1 MFNVFF
7 VCNMIYRNEIR
18 LVWFY
23 IEYVFIYNDMKVIFG
38 GGYNLYRYL
47 YFICYFFLF
56 LRLVFCLIV
65 LVLGCIIFIY
75 IKF

>member
-7 VCNMIYRNEIR
+7 VYNMIYRNEIR

-23 IEYVFIYNDMKVIFG
+23 IEYVFIYNDMKVNFG

-47 YFICYFFLF
+47 YFICFFFDFEVGILF
-56 LRLVFCLIV
+56 NYVSIGLYN
-65 LVLGCIIFIY
+65 IY
-75 IKF
+75 IY